1 MEYLKNNKIKNEI
14 IESLKDKLQDYKDT
28 EEYACDLGYT
38 LYQEE
43 DADGCIFANTQ
54 ESIDWIKN
62 NYEDI
67 GEIWEE
73 LKFNFGNKYMAQ
85 FDPFDNPEK
94 VALIIY
100 LEVASYLL
108 GQCETIQDYWNSKI
122 QLTDKNIKKI
132 SKELDEL
139 KD

>member
-14 IESLKDKLQDYKDT
+14 IESLKDKLQEYKEI
-28 EEYACDLGYT
+28 EEYACDLAYA
-38 LYQEE
+38 LYQGEN
-43 DADGCIFANTQ
+43 ADGCVLYYTSKNI
-54 ESIDWIKN
+54 EWIKN

-73 LKFNFGNKYMAQ
+73 LKFQLGNEYMAK
-85 FDPFDNPEK
+85 FNPFDNPEK
-94 VALIIY
+94 VVLLIY

-108 GQCETIQDYWNSKI
+108 GQCKTIQDNWNDKI
-122 QLTDKNIKKI
+122 KLNDKNIKKI
-132 SKELDEL
+132 TKELDDL